1 MTSKF
6 TTPKRE
12 EEFVQSI
19 SARTCLAAEEL
30 RKHDSE
36 SLKKIWSLVRPKKPK
51 SPLPVGWKWKKLDV
65 ADLCD
70 LYATEVRQA
79 GLGSPGVATDCVRW
93 DVLSSSR
100 RSTSG

>member
-65 ADLCD
+65 ADLRD
-70 LYATEVRQA
+70 LYATELITEIDIRV
-79 GLGSPGVATDCVRW
+79 TE
-93 DVLSSSR
+93 VLADLPYSE
-100 RSTSG
+100 TP